1 MPAVKGSVFEVDQQC
16 ASRVC
21 AAGKLP
27 GSVQTGYDLLGTYVR
42 ERLRSTY

>member
-1 MPAVKGSVFEVDQQC
+1 MPTVKGSVFEADRQC

-27 GSVQTGYDLLGTYVR
+27 GSVMTRYDLLGTYVYG
-42 ERLRSTY
+42 RLQYAY